1 MYPSFLLAHSLFR
14 WLVIG
19 AGLRAVV
26 KAVMGLTGRA
36 PWQPSDDYA
45 GRSFV
50 MALDIQTLIGLILWI
65 ALSPYTTA
73 AMGDMAGTMRSAPL
87 RFIVV
92 EHGFGML
99 VALALAHVGRV
110 RIRKTADLV
119 ARHRTALVFFGV
131 ALVIL
136 LLSTPWPFMPAG
148 RPLLRGF

>member
-14 WLVIG
+14 WLVIA

-26 KAVMGLTGRA
+26 KALMGVTSGKK
-36 PWQPSDDYA
+36 WEPSDDYA

-50 MALDIQTLIGLILWI
+50 MALDIQMLIGLILYVF
-65 ALSPYTTA
+65 LSPYTMA
-73 AMGDMAGTMRSAPL
+73 AFSDLAGTMRSAPL

-92 EHGFGML
+92 EHAFGMI

-110 RIRKTADLV
+110 RIRKTADLM
-119 ARHRTALVFFGV
+119 ARHRMALMFFGI

-136 LLSTPWPFMPAG
+136 IISTPWPFMPAG

>member
-1 MYPSFLLAHSLFR
+1 MYPSFLLLHSLFR

-26 KAVMGLTGRA
+26 KAVMGVTAGKK
-36 PWQPSDDYA
+36 WEPSDDYA
-45 GRSFV
+45 GRAFV
-50 MALDIQTLIGLILWI
+50 MALDIQTLIGLVLYVF
-65 ALSPYTTA
+65 LSPYTMA
-73 AMGDMAGTMRSAPL
+73 AFSDMAGTMRSAPL

-99 VALALAHVGRV
+99 AALALAHVGRV
-110 RIRKTADLV
+110 RIRKTADLM
-119 ARHRTALVFFGV
+119 ARHRMALMFFGL

-136 LLSTPWPFMPAG
+136 LISTPWPFMPAG